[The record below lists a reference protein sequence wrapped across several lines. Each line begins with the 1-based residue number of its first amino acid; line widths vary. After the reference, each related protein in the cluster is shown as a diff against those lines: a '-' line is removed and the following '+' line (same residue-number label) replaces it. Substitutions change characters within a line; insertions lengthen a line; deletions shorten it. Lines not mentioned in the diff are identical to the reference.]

1 MSLTTAAMDAIT
13 IGQWLKEKKVLE
25 KVGGYDYLVELQDST
40 LVPAHIEHYSEIVQE
55 KYLRRRLIEK
65 SVDMI
70 ESAYRDEHEASVI
83 IGEAESSLFDLSGN
97 KDDKFPDW
105 KDSVRSVFTD
115 IENQDPNELIS
126 GVTTGYIGLNERL
139 GGLKPTDMIVIA
151 ARPAMGKTSLALNI
165 AENAALG
172 LHGEPI
178 PVGVFSLEMSREQL
192 VKRMLFSHAKL
203 SSERMRGRRMTM
215 DESMRG

>member
-1 MSLTTAAMDAIT
+1 MSVMLN
-13 IGQWLKEKKVLE
+13 
-25 KVGGYDYLVELQDST
+25 ELN
-40 LVPAHIEHYSEIVQE
+40 LSEI
-55 KYLRRRLIEK
+55 YLYFHLNQIN
-65 SVDMI
+65 SHVSHDHLDMI
-70 ESAYRDEHEASVI
+70 ESAYRDEHEASLI

-105 KDSVRSVFTD
+105 KDSVRSAFTD

-172 LHGEPI
+172 LHGEPT

-192 VKRMLFSHAKL
+192 VKRMLFFRMPSYL
-203 SSERMRGRRMTM
+203 QSE
-215 DESMRG
+215 